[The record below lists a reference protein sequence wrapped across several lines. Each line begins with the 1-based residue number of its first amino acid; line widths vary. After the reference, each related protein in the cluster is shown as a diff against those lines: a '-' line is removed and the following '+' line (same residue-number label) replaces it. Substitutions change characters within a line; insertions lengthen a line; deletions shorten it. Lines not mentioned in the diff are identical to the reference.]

1 MTTSKKTECVVIVD
15 GRDISSALMPRL
27 LNLNISD
34 KAGASSDTVRIDLDD
49 ADGKILLPSEGVSIS
64 VSLGTVGKGAGVAF
78 RGVVDEV
85 RSKGSRSEGRV
96 LSISGKGF
104 DAQGKAKQ
112 QQEKHWDEEKLGD
125 VFGEAAKLGG
135 IESVRVDEELASIV
149 RPYWAMQ
156 SESFIHFGER
166 LAREV
171 GGTFKISNDVA
182 ILAKR
187 NGGKSAGGKPLAVIN
202 AAYGDN
208 LIAWDI
214 APVTGRPRYSKTKT
228 RWYDAKSG
236 TWKTEE
242 VEIEDEKAKAEFTSR
257 YPAGDAAEAKRLSES
272 RKADSER
279 AKGEGSIT
287 IDGNADAQPEGTV
300 NLSGSRPGIDGTYRI
315 DTVNHD
321 FSRSTGWVTRL
332 DVKQPQGDAGKDKR
346 KSSNKSRS
354 GGRAAPPLSSTSN
367 SGQAGTPSLSGNPDS
382 NIA

>member
-15 GRDISSALMPRL
+15 GNDISSALMPRL
-27 LNLNISD
+27 INLNISD
-34 KAGASSDTVRIDLDD
+34 KAGSSSDTVRIDLDD

-64 VSLGTVGKGAGVAF
+64 VSLGSSGRGASVAF

-112 QQEKHWDEEKLGD
+112 PNEKHWDEKKLGD

-135 IESVRVDEELASIV
+135 IETVRVDEELASIV

-187 NGGKSAGGKPLAVIN
+187 NGGKSASGKPLAVIN

-228 RWYDAKSG
+228 RWYDAKTG

-287 IDGNADAQPEGTV
+287 IDGNGDAQPEGTV
-300 NLSGSRPGIDGTYRI
+300 NLSGARPGIDGTYRI

-346 KSSNKSRS
+346 KNSNKSRKGPRRQKNTPTPVT
-354 GGRAAPPLSSTSN
+354 GGGGGWST
-367 SGQAGTPSLSGNPDS
+367 PD
-382 NIA
+382 

>member
-1 MTTSKKTECVVIVD
+1 
-15 GRDISSALMPRL
+15 MPRL

-64 VSLGTVGKGAGVAF
+64 VSLGTVGKGAGVVF

-112 QQEKHWDEEKLGD
+112 QQEKHWDEKKLGD

-187 NGGKSAGGKPLAVIN
+187 NGGKSASGKPLAVIN

-214 APVTGRPRYSKTKT
+214 APSPAALDTRKLKPVGTTPNPARGKRKKSRLRTKRPRPSSPAVT
-228 RWYDAKSG
+228 RPEMLPKPSACQKAERRTASAPR
-236 TWKTEE
+236 
-242 VEIEDEKAKAEFTSR
+242 AKAR
-257 YPAGDAAEAKRLSES
+257 
-272 RKADSER
+272 
-279 AKGEGSIT
+279 
-287 IDGNADAQPEGTV
+287 
-300 NLSGSRPGIDGTYRI
+300 
-315 DTVNHD
+315 
-321 FSRSTGWVTRL
+321 SRSTAM
-332 DVKQPQGDAGKDKR
+332 PM
-346 KSSNKSRS
+346 RS
-354 GGRAAPPLSSTSN
+354 PRERS
-367 SGQAGTPSLSGNPDS
+367 
-382 NIA
+382 I